1 MIPGPFL
8 APGSG
13 VPGSDITVRG
23 GAGSMAVSFDELSAS
38 LGRLADCVEV
48 IRLVGHRIHL
58 LDWLTPAVARSVP
71 ADAVAVV
78 DRTRTGLVVALG
90 RLAEHV
96 QGHTW
101 RTRKAL
107 TAYWLAQRD
116 AELGVLHARIA
127 YPALILATTQL
138 RILGLLRD
146 GTAARAEPVLV
157 GVDTRVEIRDLA
169 SIVTS
174 QSLLSGGSTVR
185 VVQLPRP
192 DGTSAWIVQI
202 PGTVTWN
209 PSAGEQPN
217 DLTADLELMARRSA
231 TLSVGV
237 LDALDQAQRAAG
249 RVGLRDPVMLTGH
262 SLGGIAAASIA
273 ATPGARERHNITH
286 VVTVGSPVAHIAV
299 PEEVEVLS
307 LVHTRDVVTRLG
319 LAPNPDRLTWTTV
332 ERDVSDHGAVGYRET
347 SRLAAE
353 AIRTGSDPSLVRWA
367 ATAAPFLGAGT
378 VSRGTADQRVNDY
391 RVRRVTESRT

>member
-1 MIPGPFL
+1 M
-8 APGSG
+8 
-13 VPGSDITVRG
+13 
-23 GAGSMAVSFDELSAS
+23 
-38 LGRLADCVEV
+38 
-48 IRLVGHRIHL
+48 
-58 LDWLTPAVARSVP
+58 
-71 ADAVAVV
+71 
-78 DRTRTGLVVALG
+78 
-90 RLAEHV
+90 
-96 QGHTW
+96 
-101 RTRKAL
+101 
-107 TAYWLAQRD
+107 
-116 AELGVLHARIA
+116 
-127 YPALILATTQL
+127 
-138 RILGLLRD
+138 
-146 GTAARAEPVLV
+146 
-157 GVDTRVEIRDLA
+157 
-169 SIVTS
+169 
-174 QSLLSGGSTVR
+174 R